1 MNRRDE
7 RRRRITEAFEDFRST
22 VARALGVAVRQHTT
36 AHQTHA
42 ERVFELW
49 LRDAGVDRAMN
60 DPELAVALRNP
71 ALQPVVQRA
80 AQDRDQHFAGWTGTM
95 PAELTELV
103 ATASPGSAS
112 APYPEWLGQPGK
124 RDGSSEDG
132 GVPEL
137 WRIGTA
143 VMDSAPVPEPFP
155 VAVPLLDGAHLH
167 ITSSPESRVDAEN
180 LVETLLL
187 RVLSYF
193 QPGLVQVH
201 VWDVGALTGSL
212 PGLYPLTRAGLL
224 TVHDPARLHDLLDE
238 FAEHIRRIHTSVLVD
253 GRRSIGALQSD
264 TGRRGEP
271 WRVAVLFGN
280 RSALKEEDQ
289 QKLQRIARNG
299 LSCGVQLIIV
309 DLPITVNSA
318 VETLRLDDDQTARC
332 SMTGPQATVY
342 LDPGLP
348 REKVPRACNAIAD
361 ELLARRSR
369 VCSFDDLLPNEPW
382 TYHSAAGLQTPIGY
396 ADGDPI
402 YVSLGD
408 GSPHALIGGPSGS
421 GKTNLLYALLGGL
434 AARYSPNELEFYVL
448 DFKEGVSFAQFAP
461 GRRDPSWLPHA
472 RLVGVNVNQDREFGV
487 ALLRYLS
494 EEMRRRA
501 ERAKQHEVTKL
512 EELRIED
519 PHGRWPRIVAVIDE
533 FQYLFADRDEVT
545 NLAAAL
551 LEDVAR
557 RGRSQGIHLVLSS
570 QDISGI
576 EAFWGKPAIFEQFT
590 VRIALPKARRVLT
603 EVNQT
608 AMEIPRRHAVIN
620 HDSGVP
626 HGNEVARI
634 PDATARGT
642 SDRLQID
649 LWERRPSNLT
659 EPRLFD
665 GSNTPMLRT
674 LPDYLRLAP
683 PDAAHAARHVP
694 RALLGQVID
703 MAGSGAVVP
712 LAASPGRNI
721 AVLGSVLRDATS
733 VLASAALSL
742 ARQYE
747 PGAVE
752 FTIVSLIDDPE
763 DTAADLAAELRRA
776 KHTVEFKD
784 GHQVR
789 KLIDK
794 TAQSLKD
801 RLESVENSE
810 NSEPGPHYLLLFG
823 MDSAHPRLESR
834 DPGLGR
840 TGLDSLRLVLKHG
853 PELHTHVIG
862 WWRSTGRLKAAL
874 AMGGLDDIGAWVAFD
889 VHGQELGSLAANQ
902 VITWS
907 PRPRRGLFFDRFHH
921 AKPQVVIP
929 CDADVPA
936 QPVDRPDPAE

>member
-1 MNRRDE
+1 MLVNRRDE
-7 RRRRITEAFEDFRST
+7 RRRRITESFEEFRLA

-36 AHQTHA
+36 AQQVHA

-49 LRDAGVDRAMN
+49 LRDAGIDRALV
-60 DPELAVALRNP
+60 DPELAVGLRNP
-71 ALQPVVQRA
+71 ALQNVVRRA
-80 AQDRDQHFAGWTGTM
+80 SEDRDRHFADWTGTV
-95 PAELTELV
+95 PAELADLV
-103 ATASPGSAS
+103 AASAPGSAS
-112 APYPEWLGQPGK
+112 APYPEWLGSPGR
-124 RDGSSEDG
+124 RDGSAGDG

-137 WRIGTA
+137 WRVGTA
-143 VMDSAPVPEPFP
+143 VMDSAPSPEPFP

-167 ITSSPESRVDAEN
+167 ITSSPASRADAEN

-187 RVLSYF
+187 RVLSHF

-253 GRRSIGALQSD
+253 GRRSIGALHSE
-264 TGRRGEP
+264 TGRRPEP

-280 RSALKEEDQ
+280 RSALREEHQ

-318 VETLRLDDDQTARC
+318 VETLRLHDDQTARC
-332 SMTGPQATVY
+332 SMTGPHATVY
-342 LDPGLP
+342 LDPPLP
-348 REKVPRACNAIAD
+348 RELVPRACNAIAD
-361 ELLARRSR
+361 ELLTRRSR
-369 VCSFDDLLPNEPW
+369 VCTFDDLLPHEPW
-382 TYHSAAGLQTPIGY
+382 TYHSATGLQTPIGY
-396 ADGDPI
+396 ADGDPV

-408 GSPHALIGGPSGS
+408 ASPHALIGGPSGS
-421 GKTNLLYALLGGL
+421 GKTNFLYAMLGGF
-434 AARYSPNELEFYVL
+434 AARYSPHELEFYLL

-472 RLVGVNVNQDREFGV
+472 RLVGVNVNEDREFGV

-512 EELRIED
+512 EELRAED
-519 PHGRWPRIVAVIDE
+519 PAARLPRIVAVIDE
-533 FQYLFADRDEVT
+533 FQYLFAARDEVT
-545 NLAAAL
+545 SMAAAL

-570 QDISGI
+570 QDVSGI
-576 EAFWGKPAIFEQFT
+576 EVFWGKPAIFEQFT

-603 EVNQT
+603 EVNQA

-634 PDATARGT
+634 PDSTARGT
-642 SDRLQID
+642 ADRLQAD
-649 LWERRPSNLT
+649 LWQRRPPELA

-665 GSNTPMLRT
+665 GSNTPSLRT
-674 LPDYLRLAP
+674 LPDFVRLTVSATG
-683 PDAAHAARHVP
+683 ARQDP
-694 RALLGQVID
+694 AALLGQIID
-703 MAGSGAVVP
+703 MAGSGATVP

-721 AVLGSVLRDATS
+721 AVLGSVRRDAS
-733 VLASAALSL
+733 AVLVSAALSL
-742 ARQYE
+742 ARQHT
-747 PGAVE
+747 PGSVRFTVAPLVE
-752 FTIVSLIDDPE
+752 GSAE
-763 DTAADLAAELRRA
+763 AAQGLVTELRGQHHEAEIRELSRIRELVDA
-776 KHTVEFKD
+776 TADELKARLSDAPPD
-784 GHQVR
+784 GTR
-789 KLIDK
+789 
-794 TAQSLKD
+794 T
-801 RLESVENSE
+801 E
-810 NSEPGPHYLLLFG
+810 PHYLLLFG
-823 MDSAHPRLESR
+823 VDSAHPRLEER
-834 DPGLGR
+834 VGAR
-840 TGLDSLRLVLKHG
+840 TGLDTLRLVLKHG
-853 PELHTHVIG
+853 PELQTHVIG
-862 WWRSTGRLKAAL
+862 WWRSTGRLKSAL
-874 AMGGLDDIGAWVAFD
+874 AMGGLEDIGAWVAFD

-921 AKPQVVIP
+921 ARPQVVIP
-929 CDADVPA
+929 CDAGDPGQA
-936 QPVDRPDPAE
+936 DFSRRPTE